1 MPYLFDAS
9 SIILAMKLK
18 KIGVLAGNCIQSLTI
33 YEVLNA
39 LWKESSVLKKI
50 GSREAENLVDV
61 FAQLLRYLN
70 TIDVRGVEGRV
81 FRTAME
87 TSLTVYDASY
97 LVLAQREG
105 LTLVTEDAKL
115 RKMAGETVK
124 AVSFI
129 KLTQTQKRGSTE
141 NMQ

>member
-1 MPYLFDAS
+1 
-9 SIILAMKLK
+9 
-18 KIGVLAGNCIQSLTI
+18 
-33 YEVLNA
+33 

-70 TIDVRGVEGRV
+70 TIDVSGVEGRV

-87 TSLTVYDASY
+87 TGLTVYDASY
-97 LVLAQREG
+97 LVLAQRGG

-115 RKMAGETVK
+115 RKNGGRNGKSSELHKVDSNTK
-124 AVSFI
+124 TGLDREYAV
-129 KLTQTQKRGSTE
+129 RVGAC
-141 NMQ
+141 M

>member
-1 MPYLFDAS
+1 VRFLPYLFDAS
-9 SIILAMKLK
+9 SIILAMKFK
-18 KIGVLAGNCIQSLTI
+18 KIGVLAGNYIQSLTI

-39 LWKESSVLKKI
+39 LWKESNVLKKI
-50 GSREAENLVDV
+50 SSREAENLVDV

-70 TIDVRGVEGRV
+70 TIDVKEVEGRV

-87 TSLTVYDASY
+87 TGLTVYDASY
-97 LVLAQREG
+97 LVLAQREN

-124 AVSFI
+124 AVSLI
-129 KLTQTQKRGSTE
+129 KLIQP
-141 NMQ
+141 

>member
-1 MPYLFDAS
+1 M
-9 SIILAMKLK
+9 ILAMKLK
-18 KIGVLAGNCIQSLTI
+18 KIGILAGNYIQNLTI
-33 YEVLNA
+33 HEVLNA

-50 GSREAENLVDV
+50 SSKEAENLADV

-70 TIDVRGVEGRV
+70 TIDVRGAEGEV

-87 TSLTVYDASY
+87 TGLTVYDASC
-97 LVLAQREG
+97 LVLARRES

-129 KLTQTQKRGSTE
+129 KLTQMQQRGLTE
-141 NMQ
+141 NM

>member
-1 MPYLFDAS
+1 MRLLTYLFDAS

-18 KIGVLAGNCIQSLTI
+18 KISVLAGNYIQSLTI

-39 LWKESSVLKKI
+39 LWKESNVLKKI
-50 GSREAENLVDV
+50 SSREAENLVDV

-70 TIDVRGVEGRV
+70 TIDVKGIEGRV

-87 TSLTVYDASY
+87 TGLTVYDASY
-97 LVLAQREG
+97 LVLAQREN

-115 RKMAGETVK
+115 RKMAGETVE
-124 AVSFI
+124 AVSLI
-129 KLTQTQKRGSTE
+129 KLIQP
-141 NMQ
+141 

>member
-1 MPYLFDAS
+1 MRLLPYLFDAS

-18 KIGVLAGNCIQSLTI
+18 KIGVLAGNYIQSLTI

-39 LWKESSVLKKI
+39 LWKESNVLKKI
-50 GSREAENLVDV
+50 SSREAENLVDV

-70 TIDVRGVEGRV
+70 TIDVKEVEGRV

-87 TSLTVYDASY
+87 TGLTVYDASY
-97 LVLAQREG
+97 LVLAQREN

-124 AVSFI
+124 AVSLI
-129 KLTQTQKRGSTE
+129 KLIQP
-141 NMQ
+141 

>member
-1 MPYLFDAS
+1 LPYLFDAS

-18 KIGVLAGNCIQSLTI
+18 KIGVLAGNYIQSLTI

-39 LWKESSVLKKI
+39 LWKESNVLKKI
-50 GSREAENLVDV
+50 GSREAEDLVNV

-70 TIDVRGVEGRV
+70 TIDVRGVESKV

-87 TSLTVYDASY
+87 TGLTVYDASY
-97 LVLAQREG
+97 LVLAQRGG

-124 AVSFI
+124 AVSLVE
-129 KLTQTQKRGSTE
+129 LTQTQK
-141 NMQ
+141 

>member
-1 MPYLFDAS
+1 VRLLTYLFDAS

-18 KIGVLAGNCIQSLTI
+18 KISVLAGNYIQSLTI

-39 LWKESSVLKKI
+39 LWKESNVLKKI
-50 GSREAENLVDV
+50 SSREAENLVDV

-70 TIDVRGVEGRV
+70 TIDVKGIEGRV

-87 TSLTVYDASY
+87 TGLTVYDASY
-97 LVLAQREG
+97 LVLAQREN

-115 RKMAGETVK
+115 RKMAGETVE
-124 AVSFI
+124 AVSLI
-129 KLTQTQKRGSTE
+129 KLIQP
-141 NMQ
+141 